1 MQGEI
6 PDKYLAVSILNLE
19 GNESV
24 HPLLHDAPK
33 AALEIQI
40 ENTGNICNRQKFVSQ
55 PYSYTINSTI
65 QSPLPI
71 IMVLAQ

>member
-6 PDKYLAVSILNLE
+6 PEKYLAVSILNLE

-40 ENTGNICNRQKFVSQ
+40 EKTGDICNRLKFVSQ
-55 PYSYTINSTI
+55 PYRYTINSTI
-65 QSPLPI
+65 QSLLPA